1 MSTVENPQAGRGMVV
16 LDIGGDVGA
25 LVVPAPAT
33 LAGVEIEICPSGARH
48 ERPDEGGD
56 WWQGEWRS
64 HSRPPHT
71 AHPHDHPHQSAWPH
85 VAVVGR
91 PVAGA
96 TAYSAVFPG
105 LRSGQYDLWL
115 RPDEPTAITVAV
127 VGGQVTTA
135 RWPAT

>member
-48 ERPDEGGD
+48 ERPDEGRD

-64 HSRPPHT
+64 
-71 AHPHDHPHQSAWPH
+71 
-85 VAVVGR
+85 
-91 PVAGA
+91 
-96 TAYSAVFPG
+96 
-105 LRSGQYDLWL
+105 
-115 RPDEPTAITVAV
+115 
-127 VGGQVTTA
+127 
-135 RWPAT
+135 